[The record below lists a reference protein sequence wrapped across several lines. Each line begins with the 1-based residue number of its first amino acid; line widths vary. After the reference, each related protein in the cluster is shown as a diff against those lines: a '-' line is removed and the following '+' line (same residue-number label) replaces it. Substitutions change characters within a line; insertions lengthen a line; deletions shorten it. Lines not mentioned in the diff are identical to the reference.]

1 MNRELLDAVAA
12 DTDRPLRRLLDTR
25 VNPGAA
31 ARDAAAIPLQAE
43 LLHEA
48 AQHGLFHCA
57 LPADACSG
65 RGFDPVR
72 WGLVLEH
79 IGYRCTDLSFP
90 LLVYLTAGTIRRLHH
105 DRRTDLLEPMS
116 DGGRHPLVGFAYTEQ
131 RDPFDFRGSLTRHGD
146 TITVSTEKSVVAGA
160 RILDAFLTYVP
171 DAQGRLT
178 AVLLHGTDPGVSIAP
193 LAVSGFR
200 AAGFGTV
207 RATDTVV
214 PCDRIVDTDGL
225 AHAQRLLNAEAAF
238 FVAAPA
244 GRMRAIAEACA
255 LHAATTERHG
265 TPLADYPNVQ
275 SLLGRMHAL
284 VESCRAT
291 LYRALETYDEEDP
304 LWSPLSWIAKYTVGQ
319 HALTLAAMA
328 QRLTGTHGFL
338 DTSPCARHLRDFSG
352 LLAGGNPQEKVE
364 IDLGVHLTQTIRP
377 ILQEP
382 GE

>member
-1 MNRELLDAVAA
+1 MNRELIGAVAA
-12 DTDRPLRRLLDTR
+12 DTDRRLHRLLDTR

-31 ARDAAAIPLQAE
+31 ARDAAAAPLPAE

-48 AQHGLFHCA
+48 ARHGLFHCA
-57 LPADACSG
+57 LPTDVCTG
-65 RGFDPVR
+65 RGFAPVR

-105 DRRTDLLEPMS
+105 DQRTDLLEPLS
-116 DGGRHPLVGFAYTEQ
+116 DGGRLPLIGFAYTEQ

-146 TITVSTEKSVVAGA
+146 TITVTTEKSIVAGA

-178 AVLLHGTDPGVSIAP
+178 AVLLHRTDPGVSIAP

-200 AAGFGTV
+200 SAGFGTV
-207 RATDTVV
+207 RAADTAV

-225 AHAQRLLNAEAAF
+225 AHAQRILNAEAAF
-238 FVAAPA
+238 FVAAPT

-255 LHAATTERHG
+255 MHVAATERHD

-275 SLLGRMHAL
+275 SLLGRMHAT

-291 LYRALETYDEEDP
+291 LYQALEAYGEDDS

-319 HALTLAAMA
+319 HALSVAAMA
-328 QRLTGTHGFL
+328 QRLTGTQGFL

-377 ILQEP
+377 TLRAP